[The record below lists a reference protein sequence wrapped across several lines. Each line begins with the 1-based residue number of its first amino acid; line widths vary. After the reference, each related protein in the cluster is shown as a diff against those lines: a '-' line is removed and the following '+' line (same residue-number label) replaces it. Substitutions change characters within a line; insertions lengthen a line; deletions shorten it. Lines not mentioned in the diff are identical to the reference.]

1 MAQLTEVCHNSQIMP
16 KQIPQDELDTIL
28 EAITRFPEGVSVGV
42 LSETLEKKLPRRTLQ
57 RRLARLVEQERLA
70 LEGRGRGSRYGKSQ
84 LRILN
89 GS

>member
-1 MAQLTEVCHNSQIMP
+1 MVQLTELRHNSQIMP
-16 KQIPQDELDTIL
+16 KQIPQDELYVIL
-28 EAITRFPEGVSVGV
+28 ETVVQFPDGASIEN
-42 LSETLEKKLPRRTLQ
+42 LSETLGEKLSRRILQ